1 MTKKRK
7 IVFAVSVSL
16 TVFIAS
22 VFISGAMVCRK
33 IFGRKYISVN

>member
-7 IVFAVSVSL
+7 VILAVSVSL
-16 TVFIAS
+16 TVILAGA
-22 VFISGAMVCRK
+22 VISGAVVCRK